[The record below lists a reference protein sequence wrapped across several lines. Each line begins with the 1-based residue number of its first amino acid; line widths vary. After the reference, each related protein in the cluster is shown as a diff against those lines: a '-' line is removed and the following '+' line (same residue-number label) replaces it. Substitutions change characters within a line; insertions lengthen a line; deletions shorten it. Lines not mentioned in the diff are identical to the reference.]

1 MQYVHQTIHK
11 TYISRIVERNT
22 GVIAGDG
29 ILSDDLAKQRH
40 PGRGLWVI
48 GSGPG

>member
-1 MQYVHQTIHK
+1 MQCVYRTIHK

-29 ILSDDLAKQRH
+29 ILGDDLAKQRH
-40 PGRGLWVI
+40 PGRGLRVI